1 MLAGMNPPVSLEPY
15 LFFGG
20 RCEEALA
27 LYREVLGAEVEMLMH
42 FRQSPQPPP
51 PGMLP
56 AGFEDKVMHA
66 SFRIGSARVLAS
78 DGCEVGGKF
87 GGFSLSVSLPDEG
100 AVRKAFDALAV
111 GGPVQT
117 PLAPTFWSPLYGAV
131 IDRFGVSWMLSLA
144 AAPAVAGVPDS
155 VHD

>member
-1 MLAGMNPPVSLEPY
+1 MKPPGSLEPY

-27 LYREVLGAEVEMLMH
+27 LYREALGAEVELLMH
-42 FRQSPQPPP
+42 FRQSPQPIP
-51 PGMLP
+51 PGVLP

-66 SFRIGSARVLAS
+66 SFRIGPARVLAS
-78 DGCEVGGKF
+78 DGCEVGGRF
-87 GGFSLSVSLPDEG
+87 GGFSLSVSLPDER
-100 AVRKAFDALAV
+100 AVRRAFDALAM
-111 GGPVQT
+111 GGSVQT